1 MRDIRKPKTGRSP
14 APSRRPINVDRDEL
28 EELASL
34 GCTHLE
40 AASWFGCTE
49 AEFKVLLQDPELRR
63 IWRRGK
69 GRGRIRLRRA
79 QFNLAEKNAT
89 MAILLGKRFLGQR
102 DEVDGGKSGHVTVV
116 VDTGIDRD
124 GEG

>member
-1 MRDIRKPKTGRSP
+1 MSEDRNPKTKQ
-14 APSRRPINVDRDEL
+14 PSARPIRASEIDQAEL

-34 GCTHLE
+34 GCTHIE

-49 AEFKVLLQDPELRR
+49 AAFKAVLKDPELCR

-102 DEVDGGKSGHVTVV
+102 DDADGDKSGHVTVV
-116 VDTGIDRD
+116 VDTGITRD
-124 GEG
+124 DD